1 MSTNRNSVQEKK
13 LYLKQM
19 SQHFKE
25 MAGEQGDETKRLA
38 ANTFSKN
45 ADILEDLYSII
56 ERLTSELR
64 EAISQIQ
71 QLDSKITQL
80 SSSLATQPNTEEEK
94 A

>member
-25 MAGEQGDETKRLA
+25 MAGEQGDETKRLI

-64 EAISQIQ
+64 EAKSQIQ
-71 QLDSKITQL
+71 QLDSKIMQL
-80 SSSLATQPNTEEEK
+80 SSSLAIQPNTEEEK

>member
-25 MAGEQGDETKRLA
+25 MAGEQGDETKRLI

-64 EAISQIQ
+64 EAVSQIQ
-71 QLDSKITQL
+71 QLDSKIMQL
-80 SSSLATQPNTEEEK
+80 LSSLATQPNTEEEK